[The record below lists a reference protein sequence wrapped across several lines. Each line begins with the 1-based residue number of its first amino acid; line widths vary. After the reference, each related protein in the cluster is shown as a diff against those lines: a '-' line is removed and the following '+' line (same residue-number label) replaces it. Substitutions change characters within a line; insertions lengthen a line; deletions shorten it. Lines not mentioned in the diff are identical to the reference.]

1 MMTTKGFIG
10 SCFAWKRE
18 PIEVATLVGL
28 DGDNYVHQINKTN
41 LSLRLFCDTSFNGN
55 TCALDVAEV
64 NGINVVF
71 CGEAYNCD
79 ELCKELDIDEGRRST
94 IPSSHVAGLLYRKY
108 GIEFAKKI
116 NGMFSIF
123 IWDEK
128 DNTCYLYA
136 DRFGNAFP
144 VYYHCRSGC
153 LTFASRLR
161 LLLQH
166 GNIMREIDKTG
177 LSLFLKYSY
186 IPAPATIIK
195 NVNKLGPGEV
205 LKFKN
210 NSCRVFRYYA
220 FEVNNVHEYN
230 EDEAAEKY
238 IEILG
243 NSIKDK
249 VFDCDPQKTG
259 FFLSG
264 GLDSSANVALAAL
277 KGMGNFKTFGIG
289 FKDPA
294 LDERPYSRLVAKHF
308 NLEFFEHVFDGS
320 AIKDLPKIVWH
331 LDEPFMENGLFL
343 TYAGFKAAKDK
354 VDIIIA
360 GDGADQLF
368 GTGGFAEGRPIAL
381 RYLFDRL
388 HCKNFISDL
397 RNLLFPL
404 PYKDNLLFKSK
415 VMIDRAVDFND
426 WFFWGFDEK
435 ELEKLCKFPID
446 RKKINCFSNVI
457 KNTANSFEDYYN
469 YSLSSQDIE
478 HYVCQNIIVKSYRMS
493 ELFGINIREAYLDNN
508 VIDFLLSLRMNLKTK
523 GSSYDFLRGR
533 RITKYLH
540 RAAMKDILPFEI
552 LNKPKQGGFIPMGML
567 LADKMQRKK
576 IFDYLLNSKALQNF
590 FHMEYINKLVHE
602 CENAML
608 KNPYWTAFQ
617 DNKVNQVM
625 NLIVFS
631 IWHKVVFEAGDTVPP
646 DADLYDFI

>member
-195 NVNKLGPGEV
+195 NV
-205 LKFKN
+205 
-210 NSCRVFRYYA
+210 
-220 FEVNNVHEYN
+220 
-230 EDEAAEKY
+230 
-238 IEILG
+238 
-243 NSIKDK
+243 
-249 VFDCDPQKTG
+249 
-259 FFLSG
+259 
-264 GLDSSANVALAAL
+264 
-277 KGMGNFKTFGIG
+277 
-289 FKDPA
+289 
-294 LDERPYSRLVAKHF
+294 
-308 NLEFFEHVFDGS
+308 
-320 AIKDLPKIVWH
+320 
-331 LDEPFMENGLFL
+331 
-343 TYAGFKAAKDK
+343 
-354 VDIIIA
+354 
-360 GDGADQLF
+360 
-368 GTGGFAEGRPIAL
+368 
-381 RYLFDRL
+381 
-388 HCKNFISDL
+388 
-397 RNLLFPL
+397 
-404 PYKDNLLFKSK
+404 
-415 VMIDRAVDFND
+415 
-426 WFFWGFDEK
+426 
-435 ELEKLCKFPID
+435 
-446 RKKINCFSNVI
+446 
-457 KNTANSFEDYYN
+457 
-469 YSLSSQDIE
+469 
-478 HYVCQNIIVKSYRMS
+478 
-493 ELFGINIREAYLDNN
+493 
-508 VIDFLLSLRMNLKTK
+508 
-523 GSSYDFLRGR
+523 
-533 RITKYLH
+533 
-540 RAAMKDILPFEI
+540 
-552 LNKPKQGGFIPMGML
+552 
-567 LADKMQRKK
+567 
-576 IFDYLLNSKALQNF
+576 
-590 FHMEYINKLVHE
+590 
-602 CENAML
+602 
-608 KNPYWTAFQ
+608 
-617 DNKVNQVM
+617 
-625 NLIVFS
+625 
-631 IWHKVVFEAGDTVPP
+631 
-646 DADLYDFI
+646 